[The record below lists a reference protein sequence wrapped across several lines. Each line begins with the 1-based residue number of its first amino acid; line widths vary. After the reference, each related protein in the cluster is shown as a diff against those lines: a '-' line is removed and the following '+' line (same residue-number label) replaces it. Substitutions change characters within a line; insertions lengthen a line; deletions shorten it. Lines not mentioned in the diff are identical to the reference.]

1 MLVSCYFY
9 LLGMVKCF
17 IKVCV
22 EEKILLQILPFFKT
36 QKLLLSLK
44 IKSLSNQKSLH
55 LSCLSK
61 RLHKWIKLIYKL
73 L

>member
-1 MLVSCYFY
+1 
-9 LLGMVKCF
+9 MVKCF

-22 EEKILLQILPFFKT
+22 EEKILLQILPFLPYIKT

>member
-22 EEKILLQILPFFKT
+22 EEKILFQILPFFKT